1 MSGKWYSARMRRA
14 LVAVALSGAA
24 WLGAA
29 PAHADEAILVDKV
42 AALVGGVAIL
52 RSDVLATAR
61 SAMPRPAKDAS
72 ELARVEKQALEL
84 LIDNALIVRDALRRG
99 LQVSDLEV
107 AQAKERVAQN
117 VGRPYEALLDQAR
130 RNGVTARDYDGAL
143 RAEILMQKWLI
154 LVVKPRVKAP
164 ATPEAMVDPE
174 STYAKE
180 LAAER
185 GRAVA
190 ELRKWTLVQVR

>member
-1 MSGKWYSARMRRA
+1 MG
-14 LVAVALSGAA
+14 AVALSGAA

-42 AALVGGVAIL
+42 AAVVGGVAIL
-52 RSDVLATAR
+52 RSDVVATAR
-61 SAMPRPAKDAS
+61 SAMVRPSEVASRDAS
-72 ELARVEKQALEL
+72 EVARLEKQALDL

-107 AQAKERVAQN
+107 AQAKGRVAQN
-117 VGRPYEALLDQAR
+117 VGRSHDALLDEAR
-130 RNGVTARDYDGAL
+130 RNGITAREYEAAL

-164 ATPEAMVDPE
+164 ATPEAMVDPG
-174 STYAKE
+174 SPYARE

-190 ELRKWTLVQVR
+190 ELRKWAFVQIR